1 MSSMGV
7 LGVGQ
12 GSVAELPLLEAL
24 VVPLLE
30 PLELPLLVLLV
41 VAELLP
47 PPLPVPLL
55 VLPLAGAPLLPED
68 VPPPAPSS

>member
-12 GSVAELPLLEAL
+12 GSGAELPLLEAL

-30 PLELPLLVLLV
+30 PLELLAPLV

-55 VLPLAGAPLLPED
+55 VLPLASAPLLPED